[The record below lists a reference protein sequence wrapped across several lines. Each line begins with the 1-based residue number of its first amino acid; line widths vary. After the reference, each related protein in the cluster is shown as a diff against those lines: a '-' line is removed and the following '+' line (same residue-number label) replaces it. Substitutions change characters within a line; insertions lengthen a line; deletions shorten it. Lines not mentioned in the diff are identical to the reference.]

1 MLDSSSLTISEQEN
15 APVLN
20 TNPSTD
26 SNNQQ
31 NINKNTIKR
40 VRFNGSDDSFER
52 EHRLVNGP
60 IQYFNRGDSRTTTND
75 IVSPAKP
82 KETISTPR
90 RPNFPPFR
98 LNFVGDDKPSELS
111 IIKSFNKHFRT
122 NITYGRY
129 SISNK
134 KSFLIYANSGDQFDR
149 FMDRAAWPVLLCE
162 KDYSIDL
169 PSKVPSSYSIV
180 LLGVPTQ
187 WNLDNFATDIKK
199 QYKTIIKVDRLY
211 VRGGVPISKVRID
224 FSSNEEIT
232 QILRNKRMIL
242 DDENTSFMVQPYSPP
257 IKIPRC
263 FNCQMYSDHIASN
276 CPQKDNPTCFRCAK
290 NHPFDP
296 KCSNK
301 ICCANCQQDHLAG
314 NPNCPIKI
322 EARKKQLASTS
333 SQTTTKPKPNQ
344 IPKLVNNLIPPTS
357 AWLNNNRNT
366 IDSPDFLYSQSNV
379 MSCNIGPPDLLAID
393 KKLDLLMNKIDVL
406 VTEQTTTNSNINILN
421 QQINRCHS
429 NVDSIKQFILNSLCP
444 YVAQL
449 SESFLG
455 KTNQQRKEKLHV
467 SYTQFKQNLQSF
479 ETNLSIDSYQPNML
493 QSSSPNES
501 NS

>member
-1 MLDSSSLTISEQEN
+1 M
-15 APVLN
+15 
-20 TNPSTD
+20 
-26 SNNQQ
+26 
-31 NINKNTIKR
+31 
-40 VRFNGSDDSFER
+40 
-52 EHRLVNGP
+52 
-60 IQYFNRGDSRTTTND
+60 
-75 IVSPAKP
+75 
-82 KETISTPR
+82 
-90 RPNFPPFR
+90 
-98 LNFVGDDKPSELS
+98 
-111 IIKSFNKHFRT
+111 
-122 NITYGRY
+122 
-129 SISNK
+129 
-134 KSFLIYANSGDQFDR
+134 
-149 FMDRAAWPVLLCE
+149 
-162 KDYSIDL
+162 
-169 PSKVPSSYSIV
+169 
-180 LLGVPTQ
+180 
-187 WNLDNFATDIKK
+187 
-199 QYKTIIKVDRLY
+199 DRLY